1 MKKEVFAAKSY
12 DFRKDKLVYDS
23 SIYSEKKKK
32 WSRPPSRTADGS
44 PSMLELHEKV
54 IEDLVKFRFNE
65 KTGFIVVGVDH
76 YSPKFAQEFLM
87 LVIKEANE
95 ITRNQDITEA
105 KKVTEYLQ
113 ELLPRTNDVIVKTSL
128 GKLIS
133 NNIRTLAIA
142 DSRDDYLL
150 KIIDDP
156 YVPEV
161 RAWPNRRLIVIGST
175 VFGLI
180 VSFIYILFI
189 SYFRSDI

>member
-1 MKKEVFAAKSY
+1 
-12 DFRKDKLVYDS
+12 
-23 SIYSEKKKK
+23 
-32 WSRPPSRTADGS
+32 
-44 PSMLELHEKV
+44 MLELHEKV

-156 YVPEV
+156 YVPEGSSL
-161 RAWPNRRLIVIGST
+161 AKQKINCYRLYCFWT
-175 VFGLI
+175 NCL
-180 VSFIYILFI
+180 IYIYLI
-189 SYFRSDI
+189 H